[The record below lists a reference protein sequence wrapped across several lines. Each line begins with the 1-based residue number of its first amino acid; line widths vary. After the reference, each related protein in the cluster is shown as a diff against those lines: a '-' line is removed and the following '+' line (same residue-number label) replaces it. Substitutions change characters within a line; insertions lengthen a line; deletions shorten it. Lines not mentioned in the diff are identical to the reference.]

1 MTDESDIRD
10 TYLYKLAQDDCLK
23 QFKYVKLVS
32 SYQDSYAPHD
42 SARI

>member
-1 MTDESDIRD
+1 MTDESDKQES
-10 TYLYKLAQDDCLK
+10 YLYRLAADDCLK
-23 QFKYVKLVS
+23 HFKYVVLVS